1 MLPVANLALIAGLL
15 MQFGIEDVTNPTDML
30 KKLNE
35 LSKEVDRIHNETG
48 VSKEELEAFFNTT
61 LPCMQRI
68 LKRDIERGVS
78 PDATLR
84 SLTNDC
90 LYADRKCYADDNAAS
105 IFWGMQLCAFI
116 FQIIISFSHRRKRL
130 YMNCCKGHPGLVIPV
145 NMLDGYENRVGVA
158 LAFGLTI
165 TQCYYVLFSDYN
177 KIFGTKIGAEIRALP
192 SYASVFIKIL
202 CAIFISQMAYP
213 FFVCQKLKNRI
224 VGAVNGVFLCVLW
237 LSLEIQKIY
246 VNVTTCWEFW
256 EKSGFGKKYGLLSI
270 LYDIPLYICLVLLL
284 IKFIMVLVSTIKI
297 RRKKLK
303 IGVKFNWFKQ
313 DDTDWK
319 NEYVYLHVKNLLKSC
334 ERDENDGINFNGEDS
349 DEEND
354 VKIKRIVEV
363 KVREKLYT
371 YRPEFKYSTRM
382 VASIVVAVL
391 VIYMLLVTAVTL
403 GYVLFIKYWKK
414 IFTAKVIKVIS
425 AKTSFSEGLVDD
437 YIKSVSAAWWL
448 GIATAFIFSLI
459 VSTNSMTWYRK
470 HIMKLR
476 KGERTF
482 LPKTLR
488 SRNSVGDNAGSLM
501 AASMK
506 FAGFQVGYAAW
517 GFILLSLLLFLCYY
531 VLITQ
536 LIIPMKRG
544 ENSLSI
550 NIFIKVWPTLLIT
563 IAMMVVQKVMAVTCF
578 LLNKDSLAVNN
589 RRVFHLVSYLFF
601 YFNIFLGMFSCLL
614 RIIYGIIFGVVFIQR
629 LQKSTLPRTLEE
641 KDPGFYSY
649 LGYILL
655 EHQHANPVLHCFA
668 RLLLESRNKDFVEGE
683 RYVTTTDYKSI
694 GTKFLSNVLE
704 VDQVDSLKKESIKM
718 KRARTRWHLA
728 YVLLKNPSIQRDRR
742 SELKVNKPRNLVKL
756 IRNADEVNF
765 PFVVYTGVDDGKVDV
780 KMCDKRRRHS
790 SSDGHCSD
798 NSTSDD
804 EKNNSVDEDVSC
816 SSADCVV
823 NDENCDKPDDDGDAE
838 CANNNFHQFVVVEEN
853 EQKSSNF
860 DEHDEKINPTLNFV
874 AESYA

>member
-177 KIFGTKIGAEIRALP
+177 KIFGTKIGAGIRALP

-256 EKSGFGKKYGLLSI
+256 EKSGFGRKYGLLSI

-284 IKFIMVLVSTIKI
+284 FKFIMVLVSTIKI

-303 IGVKFNWFKQ
+303 IGVKLNWFKQ

-319 NEYVYLHVKNLLKSC
+319 SEYVYLHVKNLLKPC
-334 ERDENDGINFNGEDS
+334 ERDDGISFNGEDS

-354 VKIKRIVEV
+354 VKIKRIVED
-363 KVREKLYT
+363 KVRENLYT

-391 VIYMLLVTAVTL
+391 VIYTLLVSAVTL

-414 IFTAKVIKVIS
+414 IFTSNIIKVIS
-425 AKTSFSEGLVDD
+425 AKTSLSEGLVDD

-482 LPKTLR
+482 LPKALR
-488 SRNSVGDNAGSLM
+488 NPNSVGDDAGSLM

-563 IAMMVVQKVMAVTCF
+563 VAMMVVQKVMAVTCF

-683 RYVTTTDYKSI
+683 KYVTTTDH
-694 GTKFLSNVLE
+694 FLSSVLE
-704 VDQVDSLKKESIKM
+704 VDQVDSLKKESIKV

-728 YVLLKNPSIQRDRR
+728 YVLIKNPSLQRHRR
-742 SELKVNKPRNLVKL
+742 SKQKVNKPRNLVKL

-765 PFVVYTGVDDGKVDV
+765 PFVVYTGVNDSKVDI
-780 KMCDKRRRHS
+780 KMSDKRKRHS
-790 SSDGHCSD
+790 NSDGRYSD

-804 EKNNSVDEDVSC
+804 ERNNSVDKDVSC
-816 SSADCVV
+816 NSADYVV
-823 NDENCDKPDDDGDAE
+823 NYKTCEKPDDDDDAE
-838 CANNNFHQFVVVEEN
+838 FADKNYHQFVVVEEN
-853 EQKSSNF
+853 EQKSIYF
-860 DEHDEKINPTLNFV
+860 DETDEKINPALNLV